1 MSAMNATPLVELGW
15 GGPFEAHFSEH
26 AAAGLEP
33 GRVVATHRE
42 TAIVRLAAGT
52 VAGYVSGRFRR
63 AVLGPADYP
72 AVGDWVAVEPRLAE
86 RSATI
91 HAVLPRRS
99 AILRTA
105 GDSNRLGGGRLV
117 DEQVLAANVDVAFV
131 VASIAIAPNLRRL
144 ERYLALAW
152 ASGTTPVVV
161 LNKAD
166 LAADAEASAAVVAGV
181 AIGAAVHPVSALG
194 GIGLE
199 PLAAHLRPGTTT
211 VVIGPS
217 GVGKSTLV
225 NALLGEERQ
234 VTRAIREADGRG
246 RHTTT
251 HRELFV
257 LPGGGLL
264 VDTPGLREFGLWG
277 EGSGI
282 AATFADI
289 DALAP
294 ECRYRDCRHADE
306 PGCAVRQA
314 VDDGRLDPERL
325 ASFHKLAKELAF
337 LHRQVDARAA
347 LEEKRRWK
355 SIHKMAKKFKPRA

>member
-1 MSAMNATPLVELGW
+1 MRDAPHGLRDLGW
-15 GGPFEAHFSEH
+15 DDRWEAAFAEH
-26 AAAGLEP
+26 AAGGFAA
-33 GRVVATHRE
+33 GRVCLEQRGAWHVLT
-42 TAIVRLAAGT
+42 AAGELPASL
-52 VAGYVSGRFRR
+52 AGRLRHEATGRPDLP
-63 AVLGPADYP
+63 V
-72 AVGDWVAVEPRLAE
+72 VGDWVVLTVAPDEA
-86 RSATI
+86 SARI
-91 HAVLPRRS
+91 ELVLPRRS
-99 AILRTA
+99 AFARRLAGATA
-105 GDSNRLGGGRLV
+105 
-117 DEQVLAANVDVAFV
+117 EAQVLAANLDVVFLV
-131 VASIAIAPNLRRL
+131 SGLDGDYNPRRI
-144 ERYLALAW
+144 ERAVTLAW
-152 ASGTTPVVV
+152 ESGARPVVV

-166 LAADAEASAAVVAGV
+166 LCDDVEARLAEVASVAPGVPVHATRGLDGGGLEAFTRELSRGVAG
-181 AIGAAVHPVSALG
+181 ALLG
-194 GIGLE
+194 S
-199 PLAAHLRPGTTT
+199 
-211 VVIGPS
+211 S
-217 GVGKSTLV
+217 GVGKSTII
-225 NALLGEERQ
+225 NRLLGRDELATAA
-234 VTRAIREADGRG
+234 VREHDSRG

-282 AATFADI
+282 AATFADV

-355 SIHKMAKKFKPRA
+355 SIHKMAKKFKPRG